1 MSNVEPTPGRAVRW
15 HKPAIIGIAFALLV
29 AVIAGIVFVP
39 LGRDLPGN
47 ETSEP
52 DPAFATTPAVTPPAN

>member
-15 HKPAIIGIAFALLV
+15 HKPAIIAIVFALLV
-29 AVIAGIVFVP
+29 AVIAAVVFVP
-39 LGRDLPGN
+39 MGRDLPGN

-52 DPAFATTPAVTPPAN
+52 DPAATTTPAVTPPAN